1 MSSCV
6 THLRRQF
13 KALTE
18 KQVAGF
24 SVELINDNLAHWRV
38 WIRGPKDTPYEGG
51 CFRARLEFPPEFPFQ
66 PPVMTFESMVWHPNV
81 YPDGRV
87 CISIL
92 HPPGEDKYGYETAEE
107 RWSPIQSVES
117 VLISV
122 ISMISDPNDESP
134 ANLDAAIQ
142 WRKNPVEYAKKCK
155 ALVEQANR
163 ELPKGMVLPK
173 DFDEVRPP
181 TRSDLGATSSG
192 VFEEEDL
199 DGDYDEDEDGFA
211 ENDDS
216 IDPALKKKYAQQL
229 KQLAEMGLTDTARC
243 IAVLED
249 CKGEIERAMDVLF
262 GGDD

>member
-6 THLRRQF
+6 THLRKQF
-13 KALTE
+13 KSLTE
-18 KQVAGF
+18 KQVGGF
-24 SVELINDNLAHWRV
+24 SVEVIDDNLARWRV
-38 WIRGPKDTPYEGG
+38 WIRGPKETPYEGG

-66 PPVMTFESMVWHPNV
+66 PPVMTFESSIWHPNV

-142 WRKNPVEYAKKCK
+142 WRRNPAEYVKRCR

-173 DFDEVRPP
+173 DFDEVHP
-181 TRSDLGATSSG
+181 TARYEVTATSSG
-192 VFEEEDL
+192 VFEEEDH
-199 DGDYDEDEDGFA
+199 DRDSESEDEDPGSA
-211 ENDDS
+211 S
-216 IDPALKKKYAQQL
+216 VDPVLRKKYALQLAQL
-229 KQLAEMGLTDTARC
+229 KEMGLVDVARSV
-243 IAVLED
+243 AVLEG
-249 CKGEIERAMDVLF
+249 CKGEIEKAMDILF
-262 GGDD
+262 AED

>member
-6 THLRRQF
+6 THLRKQF
-13 KALTE
+13 KSLTE

-24 SVELINDNLAHWRV
+24 SVEVIDDNLAKWRV
-38 WIRGPKDTPYEGG
+38 WILGPKGTPYEGG

-66 PPVMTFESMVWHPNV
+66 PPVMTFESQMWHPNV

-142 WRKNPVEYAKKCK
+142 WRTKPKDYNEKCQQL
-155 ALVEQANR
+155 ALKSKR
-163 ELPKGMVLPK
+163 EVPAGMALPK
-173 DFDEVRPP
+173 DFDEMQQPSRQ
-181 TRSDLGATSSG
+181 DLTATSSG
-192 VFEEEDL
+192 MFDEEEL
-199 DGDYDEDEDGFA
+199 DGDSEDDDDG
-211 ENDDS
+211 EECDDGV
-216 IDPALKKKYAQQL
+216 DPALKKKFAQQL
-229 KQLAEMGLTDTARC
+229 KQLAEMGLADTARC
-243 IAVLED
+243 VAVLEG
-249 CKGEIERAMDVLF
+249 CKGEIEKAMDILF
-262 GGDD
+262 SEE

>member
-6 THLRRQF
+6 THLRKQF

-18 KQVAGF
+18 KPVAGF
-24 SVELINDNLAHWRV
+24 SVELFDENLARWKV

-51 CFRARLEFPPEFPFQ
+51 CFRARLEFPQEFPFQ
-66 PPVMTFESMVWHPNV
+66 PPVMTFESAMWHPNV

-92 HPPGEDKYGYETAEE
+92 HPPGDDKYGYETAEE

-122 ISMISDPNDESP
+122 ISMIADPNDESP

-142 WRKNPVEYAKKCK
+142 WRRNPAEYKRRCR
-155 ALVEQANR
+155 LMVEQANR
-163 ELPKGMVLPK
+163 ELPKGLVLPK

-181 TRSDLGATSSG
+181 PQRESLAVSSG
-192 VFEEEDL
+192 IFEDDETEDADEEED
-199 DGDYDEDEDGFA
+199 GEDV
-211 ENDDS
+211 
-216 IDPALKKKYAQQL
+216 DPKLKQKYAAQL
-229 KQLAEMGLTDTARC
+229 RQLREMGLTDTARC
-243 IAVLED
+243 VAVLEA
-249 CKGEIERAMDVLF
+249 CKGEIEKAMDVLF
-262 GGDD
+262 SGE